1 MNRIK
6 LFLAALAV
14 AMATGCGHNIGT
26 CIHGKVFNI
35 GYDPEM
41 NKFGIQYYDGTV
53 VTGLQKDKSKSSM
66 TYTDTVKGRDGIE
79 TTVTLK
85 YNSENGDQMTG
96 YGVDAIKAAA
106 ELERAKNNP

>member
-1 MNRIK
+1 MKRII
-6 LFLAALAV
+6 FGTLAMLAL
-14 AMATGCGHNIGT
+14 TGCGHNIGT

-66 TYTDTVKGRDGIE
+66 VYTDTVKGKDGIE

-106 ELERAKNNP
+106 ELERAKNP